1 MNNSSV
7 PSTRFILAPSMHC
20 GHISGSGNN
29 NNFDDDDDGDDDAIV
44 VDDDDDDDD
53 DVIGDNMTV

>member
-29 NNFDDDDDGDDDAIV
+29 NNFDDDDDGDN
-44 VDDDDDDDD
+44 DDDDDDDD
-53 DVIGDNMTV
+53 DDDIGDNMTV